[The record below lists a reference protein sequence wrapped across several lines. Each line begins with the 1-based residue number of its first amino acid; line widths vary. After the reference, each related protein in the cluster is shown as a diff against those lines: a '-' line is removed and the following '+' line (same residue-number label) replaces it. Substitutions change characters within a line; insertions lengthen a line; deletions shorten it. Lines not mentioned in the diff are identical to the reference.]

1 MSFRDAIEGV
11 GKAVLASEHQCFVE
25 RMTDNQE
32 HIPRVERIA
41 RAVALFFRH
50 AQASP
55 AEADAMQKTLLAYGK
70 QLFIDEWMSQLERG
84 EDKAQALDEAA
95 AEFDRILSGG

>member
-1 MSFRDAIEGV
+1 
-11 GKAVLASEHQCFVE
+11 
-25 RMTDNQE
+25 
-32 HIPRVERIA
+32 
-41 RAVALFFRH
+41 
-50 AQASP
+50 
-55 AEADAMQKTLLAYGK
+55 MQKTLLAYGK